1 MYVVETHGI
10 SKIYGR
16 NVIVDNLSLSLEQG
30 QIMGLIGP
38 NGAGKTTTLRM
49 MMDII
54 KPDSGKVLILGE
66 QMNADA
72 QNHIGYLPEERGLYR
87 KQKIIDSL
95 VYLASLKGMNPVVAR
110 TRAMELLEKVGL
122 SAHAEK
128 KVEQLSHG
136 MGQLVQLVSTIIH
149 DPVLM
154 IIDEPFNGLDP
165 VNVQLVKDLMLELRS
180 QNKSLILSTHRMNEV
195 EEMCDRICMLNKG
208 QQVLYGNLLDIKNRY
223 RSNTLEVD
231 YEGEFPPLS
240 NVSDTKAANGKAHI
254 ILNGS
259 TTAQDVLVQLVQSGL
274 VIHRFEIATPTLND
288 IFISIAGKK
297 NV

>member
-259 TTAQDVLVQLVQSGL
+259 TTAQDVLVQLVKSGL

>member
-1 MYVVETHGI
+1 
-10 SKIYGR
+10 
-16 NVIVDNLSLSLEQG
+16 
-30 QIMGLIGP
+30 
-38 NGAGKTTTLRM
+38 
-49 MMDII
+49 
-54 KPDSGKVLILGE
+54 
-66 QMNADA
+66 
-72 QNHIGYLPEERGLYR
+72 
-87 KQKIIDSL
+87 
-95 VYLASLKGMNPVVAR
+95 
-110 TRAMELLEKVGL
+110 
-122 SAHAEK
+122 
-128 KVEQLSHG
+128 
-136 MGQLVQLVSTIIH
+136 
-149 DPVLM
+149 
-154 IIDEPFNGLDP
+154 
-165 VNVQLVKDLMLELRS
+165 
-180 QNKSLILSTHRMNEV
+180 MNEV

>member
-180 QNKSLILSTHRMNEV
+180 QSKSLILSTHRMNEV

-259 TTAQDVLVQLVQSGL
+259 TTAQDVLVQLVKSGL

>member
-1 MYVVETHGI
+1 MSVIETHGI
-10 SKIYGR
+10 TKIYGR
-16 NVIVDNLSLSLEQG
+16 NVIVNDLSLSLERG

-38 NGAGKTTTLRM
+38 NGAGKTTTIRM
-49 MMDII
+49 IMDII
-54 KPDSGKVLILGE
+54 KPDSGKVLILDKP
-66 QMNADA
+66 MDADA

-95 VYLASLKGMNPVVAR
+95 VYLASLKGMNPSAAR
-110 TRAMELLEKVGL
+110 ARALELLEKVGL
-122 SAHAEK
+122 STHAEK
-128 KVEQLSHG
+128 KIEQLSHG

-149 DPVLM
+149 DPALM

-165 VNVQLVKDLMLELRS
+165 VNVQLVKDLMMELRS

-195 EEMCDRICMLNKG
+195 EEMCDRVCMLNKG
-208 QQVLYGNLLDIKNRY
+208 QQVLYGNLADIKNRY

-231 YEGEFPPLS
+231 YDGEFPRLDKI
-240 NVSDTKAANGKAHI
+240 SDLQAKNGKAHI

-259 TTAQDVLVQLVQSGL
+259 TTTQDVLVQLVNSGL
-274 VIHRFEIATPTLND
+274 VIHRFEVATPTLND

>member
-1 MYVVETHGI
+1 MNVVETHGI

-16 NVIVDNLSLSLEQG
+16 NIIVDNLSLSLEQG

-95 VYLASLKGMNPVVAR
+95 VYLASLKGMNPSA
-110 TRAMELLEKVGL
+110 AKAKALELLEKVGL

-128 KVEQLSHG
+128 KIEQLSHG
-136 MGQLVQLVSTIIH
+136 MGQLVQLVSAILH

-165 VNVQLVKDLMLELRS
+165 VNVQLVKNLMLELRS
-180 QNKSLILSTHRMNEV
+180 KNKSLILSTHRMNEV
-195 EEMCDRICMLNKG
+195 EEMCDRVCMLNKG
-208 QQVLYGNLLDIKNRY
+208 KQVLYGNLVDIKNHY

-231 YEGEFPPLS
+231 YEGEFPPLDK
-240 NVSDTKAANGKAHI
+240 VLDAKAASGKAHI
-254 ILNGS
+254 ILNGN
-259 TTAQDVLVQLVQSGL
+259 TTAQNVLVQLVNSGL
-274 VIHRFEIATPTLND
+274 IIHRFEIATPTLND

>member
-180 QNKSLILSTHRMNEV
+180 QSKSLILSTHRMNEV

-208 QQVLYGNLLDIKNRY
+208 QQVLYGNLLDIKNRH

-259 TTAQDVLVQLVQSGL
+259 TTAQDVLVQLVKSGL

>member
-154 IIDEPFNGLDP
+154 IIDVPFNGLDP

>member
-1 MYVVETHGI
+1 
-10 SKIYGR
+10 
-16 NVIVDNLSLSLEQG
+16 VDNLSLSLEQG

-259 TTAQDVLVQLVQSGL
+259 TTAQDVLVQLVKSGL

>member
-16 NVIVDNLSLSLEQG
+16 NFIVDNLSLSLEQG

-136 MGQLVQLVSTIIH
+136 MGQLVQLISTIIH
-149 DPVLM
+149 NPVLM

-259 TTAQDVLVQLVQSGL
+259 TTAQDVLVQLVKSGL

>member
-10 SKIYGR
+10 SKIYGC

-259 TTAQDVLVQLVQSGL
+259 TTAQDVLVQLVKSGL